1 MDSNPLIDHARA
13 RFDHQAARR
22 CLQEKYQAKLVFAH
36 SGGMFRAGPEMIGF
50 LNLYR
55 GQIIVLEDL
64 YHTPVQIS
72 VDELMEI
79 MQQRWQEQMNAW
91 FAEYQQLESQ
101 R

>member
-1 MDSNPLIDHARA
+1 MDSKNLIEQARA

-22 CLQEKYQAKLVFAH
+22 CLREKYQAKLSFAH
-36 SGGMFRAGPEMIGF
+36 AGGMFRASPEMISF

-55 GQIIVLEDL
+55 DQIIVLEDL
-64 YHTPVQIS
+64 YHNPVEVI
-72 VDELMEI
+72 VNDLLDC

-91 FAEYQQLESQ
+91 YAEYKSIESQ

>member
-1 MDSNPLIDHARA
+1 MDSKNLIDQARA

-22 CLQEKYQAKLVFAH
+22 CLREKYQAKLNFAH
-36 SGGMFRAGPEMIGF
+36 AGGMFQASPEMISF

-55 GQIIVLEDL
+55 DQIIVLEDL
-64 YHTPVQIS
+64 YHNPVEVI
-72 VDELMEI
+72 VNDLLDR

-91 FAEYQQLESQ
+91 YAEYKSIESQ